1 MSTSGP
7 KYQGST
13 QIPQNY
19 ELPEYH
25 LYHRAQLSVPRS
37 PLVANPRDIH
47 NENTNQFIGRQAA
60 EDTTRDNIQ
69 QAPALKR
76 KTFRQRYL
84 SGLKVTLQAWATL
97 SAIVLIANVTWFA
110 RAMAVYGT
118 KNGYGII
125 QQGDCATSQTLNLWL
140 HLAINVLSTGL
151 FLASTAFM
159 TVSMAPSRAEI
170 LYAHSQKKWLTVGLL
185 SFRNIPYISWKK
197 SLVCAFLAL
206 TSLPVHLV
214 YNSVIFPSLS
224 TNNYFAMVI
233 TEKFLS
239 GAPFNVNATSLDPI
253 SNIGPYNSSDLQAI
267 SSTFDNIQ
275 NNAHSYDQLD
285 NENCIKAYG
294 QNLLSDRQN
303 LVLVSSAN
311 NSTNSILVW
320 FSTAVDSSTD
330 PENWICSTEPGVGAC
345 DTSTVL
351 QDPNAWTVFNYPILY
366 CLSERSK
373 GSCSVKFS
381 SLLALV
387 VIVCNGLKL
396 TTEIYILFSG
406 HLDDVATSIGD
417 AMASFLVDPD
427 PHTRNMCL
435 MDNKTADGALKVPS
449 LQHLPRQYAPVRR
462 RWGGAVTRKRWT
474 WTVIAIIASVIPVL
488 VLLGLGFDLTELEGI
503 VTSARVLPQ
512 LGFGTI
518 NPEIVLRLQNYS
530 TIITTSLL
538 ANMPQLVFAIVYYFY
553 NGILVSIF
561 TAREYCLF
569 AFEPRHLRVATPTS
583 DQLGPWLLGMP
594 LGWGIAFNILQ
605 TLLHW
610 LISQSLLVV
619 DISISNE
626 NGILDYFGD
635 SILNCG
641 FSLLPII
648 CALVVILVM
657 FLAMIILG
665 LIKLPRGSP
674 PLAGNCSAAITA
686 ACHLRSTN
694 ENTPYMALKWGCTE
708 VYPDGVGHC
717 SFAPANDDMGNEL
730 RIDQPREGL
739 FYC

>member
-7 KYQGST
+7 EYRDWT

-19 ELPEYH
+19 ELPEYD
-25 LYHRAQLSVPRS
+25 LRHRVQLSGPGR
-37 PLVANPRDIH
+37 PLIANPRDIH
-47 NENTNQFIGRQAA
+47 DESTEQLIGRQAA
-60 EDTTRDNIQ
+60 EDAVRDNVQ

-76 KTFRQRYL
+76 KTFRQKYL
-84 SGLKVTLQAWATL
+84 SGLKVVLRAWAAL
-97 SAIVLIANVTWFA
+97 SAIVLIANVAGFA
-110 RAMAVYGT
+110 CAVAIYGT

-159 TVSMAPSRAEI
+159 TASMSPSRAEI
-170 LYAHSQKKWLTVGLL
+170 LQAHSQRKWLSVGLL
-185 SFRNIPYISWKK
+185 SFRNIPYVSWKK
-197 SLVCAFLAL
+197 SLVCALLAL

-224 TNNYFAMVI
+224 TNNYYAMVV

-239 GAPFNVNATSLDPI
+239 GAPFNINATFLENEGYSYQV
-253 SNIGPYNSSDLQAI
+253 IGV
-267 SSTFDNIQ
+267 FDNMQ
-275 NNAHSYDQLD
+275 NNAHGYEQLD

-294 QNLLSDRQN
+294 QKLVSDRQN

-311 NSTNSILVW
+311 HLTNSILVW
-320 FSTAVDSSTD
+320 FSTETSGGYSD
-330 PENWICSTEPGVGAC
+330 PKSWICSIDPNSIDVVC

-351 QDPNAWTVFNYPILY
+351 KDPNAWTLFNYPILY
-366 CLSERSK
+366 CLSERSE

-387 VIVCNGLKL
+387 VIVCNVLKL
-396 TTEIYILFSG
+396 ATEVYILFSG
-406 HLDDVATSIGD
+406 HLDDVATGVGD

-427 PHTRNMCL
+427 PNTRNMCL
-435 MDNKTADGALKVPS
+435 IDNKTADGALKVPS
-449 LQHLPRQYAPVRR
+449 LQHPPRQYAPVRR

-474 WTVIAIIASVIPVL
+474 WTIIAIIVSVIPVL
-488 VLLGLGFDLTELEGI
+488 FLLPFGIILVQLEGFN
-503 VTSARVLPQ
+503 TSAGGLWQ

-518 NPEIVLRLQNYS
+518 NPEIVLSTQNFG
-530 TIITTSLL
+530 TVITVSLL
-538 ANMPQLVFAIVYYFY
+538 ANTPQLVLAIVYYFY

-561 TAREYCLF
+561 TAREYCFF
-569 AFEPRHLRVATPTS
+569 AFETRHLRVATPAG

-594 LGWGIAFNILQ
+594 FGWGIAFNILQ

-610 LISQSLLVV
+610 LISQSLFVV
-619 DISISNE
+619 DILISNE
-626 NGILDYFGD
+626 NGMPDFNRD

-641 FSLLPII
+641 FSPLAVT

-657 FLAMIILG
+657 FLAIIILG

-686 ACHLRSTN
+686 ACHWRSTN

-717 SFAPANDDMGNEL
+717 SFAPAKDDMGNEL